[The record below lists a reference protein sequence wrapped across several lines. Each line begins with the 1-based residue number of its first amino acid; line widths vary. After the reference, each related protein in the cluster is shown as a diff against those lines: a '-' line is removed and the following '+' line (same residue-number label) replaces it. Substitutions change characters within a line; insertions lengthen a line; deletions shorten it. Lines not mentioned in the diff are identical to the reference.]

1 MNKGDKVTIQFDGKD
16 VECTFVQPGVVQKT
30 ASIFYVQDSVT
41 GEYGYCFPARLERL
55 LEKYNGDL
63 SGYKNRASRKAE
75 RDAEKAA
82 KAAKKASK
90 GVEETV
96 EA

>member
-1 MNKGDKVTIQFDGKD
+1 MNKGDKLQIQFDGKPVD
-16 VECTFVQPGVVQKT
+16 VTYVQPGVVQKT

-41 GEYGYCFPARLERL
+41 GVWGYCFPGRLERL

-63 SGYKNRASRKAE
+63 SNYKNRASRKAE
-75 RDAEKAA
+75 RDAEKAE

-90 GVEETV
+90 ADAEPV